1 MHCAGEEHLAAGA
14 IPSANRTDQMYDVI
28 IIGGGFAGLAAATQ
42 LGRARRNVLVLDT
55 GKPRN
60 RFAAHAHGFLS
71 RDGAA
76 PSELLAAARRQLETY
91 GTVEIRNAEAIA
103 ASGERDAFSIELAS
117 HQQLAARRLI
127 IAHGVT
133 DDTGGIPGMAEC
145 WGRTVLHC
153 PYCHGYEVADRR
165 LGLML
170 REGDIP
176 HLARF
181 FSEWTHDLTLFA
193 NGAPVDP
200 VVRAA
205 LTDMKVK
212 LVEEALVRFD
222 HRDGVLQSV
231 VTTAGSTPL
240 DAIFVHAPIQLASNI
255 GIQLGCETKAGMAGD
270 FLLVDHLQQ
279 TSIAGVYA
287 AGDAARPMHNIS
299 FAVADGAGAG
309 VFAHQS
315 LVPTSAAPGR

>member
-1 MHCAGEEHLAAGA
+1 
-14 IPSANRTDQMYDVI
+14 MYDVI

-42 LGRARRNVLVLDT
+42 LGRARRRVLVLDT

-60 RFAAHAHGFLS
+60 RFAAHSHGFLS

-76 PSELLAAARRQLETY
+76 PGELLAEARRQLATY
-91 GTVEIRNAEAIA
+91 GTVEVRNAEAIA
-103 ASGERDAFSIELAS
+103 ASGEHEGFSIELAS

-133 DDTGGIPGMAEC
+133 DDTSGIPGMAEC
-145 WGRTVLHC
+145 WGKTVLHC

-170 REGDIP
+170 RDGDI
-176 HLARF
+176 LDRARF
-181 FSEWTHDLTLFA
+181 FREWTSDLTLFS

-200 VVRAA
+200 IVRAA
-205 LTDMKVK
+205 LVDMRVK

-222 HRDGVLQSV
+222 HRAGALQSV

-240 DAIFVHAPIQLASNI
+240 DAIFVHAPIRLASNL

-270 FLLVDHLQQ
+270 FFLVDHLQQ
-279 TSIAGVYA
+279 TSIPGVYA

-315 LVPTSAAPGR
+315 LVATSAAPGK

>member
-1 MHCAGEEHLAAGA
+1 
-14 IPSANRTDQMYDVI
+14 MYDVI

-42 LGRARRNVLVLDT
+42 LGRARRKVLVLDT

-60 RFAAHAHGFLS
+60 RFAAHSHGFLS

-76 PSELLAAARRQLETY
+76 PGELLAEARRQLETY
-91 GTVEIRNAEAIA
+91 GTVELRNAEAIA
-103 ASGERDAFSIELAS
+103 ASGELDGFSIELAS

-127 IAHGVT
+127 IAHGVA
-133 DDTGGIPGMAEC
+133 DDTSGIPGMAEC
-145 WGRTVLHC
+145 WGKTVLHC

-181 FSEWTHDLTLFA
+181 FSEWTSDLTLFA

-200 VVRAA
+200 LVRTA
-205 LTDMKVK
+205 LADMQVK
-212 LVEEALVRFD
+212 LVEEALLRFE

-231 VTTAGSTPL
+231 VTTSGSVPL
-240 DAIFVHAPIQLASNI
+240 DAIFAHAPIKLSSNL

-270 FLLVDHLQQ
+270 FFVVDHLQQ
-279 TSIAGVYA
+279 TSIPGVYA

-315 LVPTSAAPGR
+315 LVATSAAPGK

>member
-1 MHCAGEEHLAAGA
+1 
-14 IPSANRTDQMYDVI
+14 MYDVI

-42 LGRARRNVLVLDT
+42 LGRARRKVLVLDT

-71 RDGAA
+71 RDGAV
-76 PSELLAAARRQLETY
+76 PGDLLAEARRQLEIY
-91 GTVEIRNAEAIA
+91 GTVELRNAEAIA
-103 ASGERDAFSIELAS
+103 ASGEFDGFSIELAS

-133 DDTGGIPGMAEC
+133 DDTSGIPGMAEC
-145 WGRTVLHC
+145 WGKTVLHC

-170 REGDIP
+170 RDGD
-176 HLARF
+176 LLDRARF
-181 FSEWTHDLTLFA
+181 FQEWTSDLTLFA
-193 NGAPVDP
+193 NGGPVDP
-200 VVRAA
+200 IVRAA
-205 LTDMKVK
+205 LADIGVK

-240 DAIFVHAPIQLASNI
+240 DAIFVHAPIQLASNL

-270 FLLVDHLQQ
+270 FFLVDHLQQ
-279 TSIAGVYA
+279 TSIPGVSA

-315 LVPTSAAPGR
+315 LVATSAAREK

>member
-1 MHCAGEEHLAAGA
+1 
-14 IPSANRTDQMYDVI
+14 MYDVI

-42 LGRARRNVLVLDT
+42 LGRARRKVLVLDT

-60 RFAAHAHGFLS
+60 RFAKEAHGFLS

-76 PSELLAAARRQLETY
+76 PAELLAEARRQLATY
-91 GTVEIRNAEAIA
+91 GTVEIRDAEAIA
-103 ASGERDAFSIELAS
+103 ANGELDGFTIELAS

-127 IAHGVT
+127 LAHGVT
-133 DDTGGIPGMAEC
+133 DDLSGIPGMAEC
-145 WGRTVLHC
+145 WGKTVLHC
-153 PYCHGYEVADRR
+153 PYCHGYEVADRP
-165 LGLML
+165 LGLLL
-170 REGDIP
+170 REGDIL

-181 FSEWTHDLTLFA
+181 FSEWSNDLTLFA
-193 NGAPVDP
+193 NGAPIDP
-200 VVRAA
+200 IARAA
-205 LTDMKVK
+205 LAEMRVK

-222 HRDGVLQSV
+222 HQDGVLKSV

-240 DAIFVHAPIQLASNI
+240 DAIFVHAPIGFSTNV
-255 GIQLGCETKAGMAGD
+255 GVELGCETKPGMAGD
-270 FLLVDHLQQ
+270 FFLVDHMQQ
-279 TSIAGVYA
+279 TSIPGVYA

-315 LVPTSAAPGR
+315 LVPTSVVPGK